1 MSDNYYQDNGSY
13 PNNQGSTNRY
23 SLNESQ
29 LNEPQSNQ
37 YGEYSQYGQSNS
49 YYNQYEQQ
57 MQAQGGYQ
65 NSQYG
70 AFQNNYYSAQ
80 QKAVLNGGY
89 ASEANVRE
97 VLTNSFLYMFLGLLV
112 TGIIAA
118 FVANKIMTEGEFNAT
133 AFIVALILEFPVVIA
148 ANTAM
153 RHNNVTMSYVLFF
166 LYSGLNGFTLSV
178 VLVAYTTESVVSVF
192 FICAAIFGVMAAI
205 GALTKVDL
213 SSLGAILLVGLLG
226 IIIAGI
232 VNIFLGSESLD
243 YAISIIGVVIFI
255 GLTAYDTQ
263 KIKTMASTHRDYS
276 PNVIGLWG
284 ALELYLDFVNLF
296 LKLLRLLG
304 RRR

>member
-1 MSDNYYQDNGSY
+1 
-13 PNNQGSTNRY
+13 
-23 SLNESQ
+23 
-29 LNEPQSNQ
+29 
-37 YGEYSQYGQSNS
+37 
-49 YYNQYEQQ
+49 

-118 FVANKIMTEGEFNAT
+118 FMANKILTEGEFNYT
-133 AFIVALILEFPVVIA
+133 AFMVAVILEFPVIIA
-148 ANTAM
+148 ADKATE
-153 RHNNVTMSYVLFF
+153 HNDVALSYILFF
-166 LYSGLNGFTLSV
+166 LYSGLNGITLST
-178 VLVAYTTESVVSVF
+178 VLIIFTPDSVVSVF

-213 SSLGAILLVGLLG
+213 SSLGAICLAGLFG
-226 IIIAGI
+226 IIIASM
-232 VNIFLGSESLD
+232 VNRFLGSETLD
-243 YAISIIGVVIFI
+243 YAISIIVVVLFL
-255 GLTAYDTQ
+255 GLTASDTQ
-263 KIKTMASTHRDYS
+263 KIKTKASTHRNYS

-296 LKLLRLLG
+296 LHLLRLLG